1 MSEEISQQEN
11 QQHDVSVMDAEAMEE
26 MQQPAETAV
35 VAEIETADVL
45 EENESSLPAFQV
57 VPYHERYYLKYCE
70 GKRSIPMD
78 LEGTRMFLQKI
89 GFDGGELRQ
98 ARKGRV
104 NRNQYEEKS
113 KNNQMYCSYCGTD
126 ISGVEFHRMQD
137 GRMRCTTCSSTTVK
151 TKAEM
156 EQLCQRVISNMEKFF
171 GASINV
177 PVSIELAEE
186 QKLKKKVDL
195 PLGTKDDQSILV
207 LGASIHK
214 DKKYKILLE
223 NGAPRISLIAT
234 FAHELTH
241 IWQFVHW
248 DNQKVFQLCPPSK
261 RILIYEGMAK
271 WAEIQYLYLI
281 GETNVAR
288 REEAITRRRQ
298 DAYGLGF
305 CLYEERYPLSREVMS
320 CEDSPFTLDR
330 YPL

>member
-45 EENESSLPAFQV
+45 EENELSLPAFQV

>member
-11 QQHDVSVMDAEAMEE
+11 QQHDVSVMDSEAIEE